1 MRIVGLLSIAFAIFA
16 LLFELTVLWQGWGR
30 LPGSS
35 SATQM
40 DWVIF
45 ALLLAISVYLVV
57 HPARYGISLIKKD
70 ESALLPCAVLFAVQI
85 LAFLLCVW
93 IGLSLPRSKDGIV
106 YGLWVFAILPI
117 QFSVLFGPSALGLVV
132 TLTLLLSRGAA
143 IKEATKNARTSET
156 LAGE

>member
-1 MRIVGLLSIAFAIFA
+1 MRIIGLLNILFAIFA
-16 LLFELTVLWQGWGR
+16 MLIELTVLWPGWSR

-45 ALLLAISVYLVV
+45 ALLLAVSIYLVV
-57 HPARYGISLIKKD
+57 HPARYGIRLIKKD
-70 ESALLPCAVLFAVQI
+70 ESALLPCAVLFAIQTLV
-85 LAFLLCVW
+85 LLLCVW
-93 IGLSLPRSKDGIV
+93 IGLSLPRSMGGIV

-117 QFSVLFGPSALGLVV
+117 QYSVLFGPSALGLVV
-132 TLTLLLSRGAA
+132 TLALLLSRRAA
-143 IKEATKNARTSET
+143 LKNTTKDAMTSET